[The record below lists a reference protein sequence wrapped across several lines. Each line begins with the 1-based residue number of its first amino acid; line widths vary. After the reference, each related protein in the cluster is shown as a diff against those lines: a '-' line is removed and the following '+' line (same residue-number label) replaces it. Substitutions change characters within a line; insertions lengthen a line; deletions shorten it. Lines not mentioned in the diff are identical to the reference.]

1 MIFTNLKELHGYHST
16 YWPNPTLNLD
26 RWKNSKFLFSLQS
39 ATVGQYGEWVW
50 WLQTILHTVQILLEF
65 SYMTW
70 SCILPIDLWRYDP
83 PPQRSLHN
91 VYRAPRFPSS
101 TSHWRLGDG
110 CEIAIQSSTI
120 MSTSV
125 VDYAGAGVKNYDT
138 NGTSRWRLRIMQN
151 PEGEEEEA

>member
-1 MIFTNLKELHGYHST
+1 
-16 YWPNPTLNLD
+16 
-26 RWKNSKFLFSLQS
+26 
-39 ATVGQYGEWVW
+39 
-50 WLQTILHTVQILLEF
+50 
-65 SYMTW
+65 MTW
-70 SCILPIDLWRYDP
+70 FCILPIDLWRYDP

-101 TSHWRLGDG
+101 KSHWRLGDG

-138 NGTSRWRLRIMQN
+138 NGTSRWQLRIMQN
-151 PEGEEEEA
+151 PEGEEASKKEERWVLWTKEVFLTSCWCLRGRRVLRRFAILVPLIQISTKTDLHYKPNAGKLLGQAKDSVKY